1 MSDSLAAVLR
11 CIPVEMQD
19 TSIPLSRSS
28 CCCCCACGDVGKA
41 RSGLSVR
48 RPASTPL
55 WRAGCEPQSLAR
67 YLRSIVSIVSYQATL
82 ASDWRRRSCLLN
94 DSSRGPCR
102 AAEVGIRLVVTAIE
116 SGIVGVAGHA
126 TCGKLHWGRGFLSTC
141 TKRCRGR
148 SGTVRTK
155 RNAFARRD
163 GRWHATARNVRGR
176 AAHACLHAGSTL
188 ADWRLSEGARSG

>member
-1 MSDSLAAVLR
+1 MSDRLAVVLR
-11 CIPVEMQD
+11 CIPVEMRY
-19 TSIPLSRSS
+19 TSIPLSRSA

-48 RPASTPL
+48 RPVSTPL
-55 WRAGCEPQSLAR
+55 WRTVYEPQSLAR

-82 ASDWRRRSCLLN
+82 ASDWRRRSYLLN
-94 DSSRGPCR
+94 DSSRVPCR
-102 AAEVGIRLVVTAIE
+102 AVEAGIRLVVTASE
-116 SGIVGVAGHA
+116 LGIVGGAGHT
-126 TCGKLHWGRGFLSTC
+126 TCGNLNWGREFLSTC

-155 RNAFARRD
+155 LNAFARRD

-176 AAHACLHAGSTL
+176 AAYSCLHAGSIL
-188 ADWRLSEGARSG
+188 AD